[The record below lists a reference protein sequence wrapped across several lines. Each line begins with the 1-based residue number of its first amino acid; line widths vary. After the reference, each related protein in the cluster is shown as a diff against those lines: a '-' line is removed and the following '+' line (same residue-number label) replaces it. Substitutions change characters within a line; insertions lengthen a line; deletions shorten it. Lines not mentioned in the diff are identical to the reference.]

1 MPAGMPYYRGGT
13 RGFTSAVILGYVVN
27 VIDASDSAIFYLTQA
42 AFSDMLVLLV
52 KSLSKED
59 IKMNMKYQRNTPP
72 PAFPD

>member
-1 MPAGMPYYRGGT
+1 MPAGMPYYRGGA

-27 VIDASDSAIFYLTQA
+27 VIEASDSAIFYLTQA

-59 IKMNMKYQRNTPP
+59 IKMNMNPYQKKSPP
-72 PAFPD
+72 RIF